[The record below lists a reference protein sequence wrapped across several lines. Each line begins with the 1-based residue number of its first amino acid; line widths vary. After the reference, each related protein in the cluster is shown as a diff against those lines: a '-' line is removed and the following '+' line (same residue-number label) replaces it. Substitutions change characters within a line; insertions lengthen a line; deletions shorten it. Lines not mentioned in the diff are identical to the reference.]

1 MYLYE
6 YVKRAIAHH
15 CRKIPMEAHHIPL
28 PTKITRLNSGI
39 DDSLFIHEKMGT
51 KMTNA
56 RTNKKDLESSKK
68 CQQSSLAAYT
78 RVPSQIQVH
87 LQNPNFEDSHMHCSK
102 RLYPLLQKHLASQT
116 EQSIPSSL
124 HGRLYFLKSDYL

>member
-1 MYLYE
+1 
-6 YVKRAIAHH
+6 
-15 CRKIPMEAHHIPL
+15 MEAHHIPL

-68 CQQSSLAAYT
+68 MPTIQFSSIYKGSQPN
-78 RVPSQIQVH
+78 PSA
-87 LQNPNFEDSHMHCSK
+87 SSK
-102 RLYPLLQKHLASQT
+102 SQ
-116 EQSIPSSL
+116 
-124 HGRLYFLKSDYL
+124 F